1 MKTKAKRAY
10 QEKEEIKPS
19 LVPPL
24 LAAIL
29 SAIIPG
35 LGQILARIPRRGIV
49 LILGFFTNLVLLIWR
64 FRLVARRDVG
74 FVDIFN
80 KGIHL
85 EPILLL
91 MVIVSIALWI
101 WIIVDAYLSA
111 RRPQGRAVGL
121 FLVLIIVF
129 VAMGWQVGQIN
140 MVKLISEIGDADRL
154 ISDVFWPWERAI
166 DRPET
171 YIEPSAIVLVPCMD
185 DGLDPTVTE
194 DGGAEISISPTC
206 GELAEQDGTQ
216 GTDLTL
222 TGTGFIPNE
231 EITIMWKDPLKVE
244 FRARYAGDFL
254 VFPADENGEFEVD
267 FSMPYRLVPP
277 SAGEGQQ
284 DWTIVARQVETV
296 GAAGASEEL
305 NLAVEKMI
313 ETIFIG
319 MMATAFGIILAL
331 PFSFLAARNLMS
343 GSGLT
348 LAIYYVVRTFL
359 NIVRSIEPLI
369 WAIIFVIIVGLGPF
383 AGILALTIHSIA
395 ALGKLYSESI
405 ESIDPGPIEA
415 VQATGAN
422 WIQTVMFAVVP
433 QIIPPFVSF
442 TIYRWDINIRM
453 STVVG
458 LVGGGGIGY
467 LLVQWIGKT
476 DFQAA
481 GIAVW
486 FITVTVAILD
496 YISAEIRERFI

>member
-1 MKTKAKRAY
+1 MKTKAKRTY
-10 QEKEEIKPS
+10 QEEEELKPS
-19 LVPPL
+19 LVPPFI
-24 LAAIL
+24 AALL

-35 LGQILARIPRRGIV
+35 LGQVLARFSRRGFV
-49 LILGFFTNLVLLIWR
+49 LILGFFTNLILLIWR
-64 FRLVARRDVG
+64 FRTVARRDTG
-74 FVDIFN
+74 IINIFR

-85 EPILLL
+85 EPVLLVITIGTILL
-91 MVIVSIALWI
+91 WG
-101 WIIVDAYLSA
+101 WIIADAFLA
-111 RRPQGRAVGL
+111 AKRPTGKAIGL
-121 FLVLIIVF
+121 FLILIIVYF
-129 VAMGWQVGQIN
+129 SMGWQVGQID
-140 MVKLISEIGDADRL
+140 MVKLVTEIGDAQKLVGD
-154 ISDVFWPWERAI
+154 IFWPWERAI
-166 DRPET
+166 EYPET
-171 YIEPSAIVLVPCMD
+171 YIAPSAVVMVPCFD
-185 DGLDPTVTE
+185 EETLPTEHPDGEARL
-194 DGGAEISISPTC
+194 SISPTC
-206 GELAEQDGTQ
+206 GDLAELEGAEGTE
-216 GTDLTL
+216 LTL
-222 TGTGFIPNE
+222 TGTGFTPNN
-231 EITIMWKDPLKVE
+231 EITILWNDPLKSE
-244 FRARYAGDFL
+244 FTARQDGDFL
-254 VFPADENGEFEVD
+254 IFPADENGEFEVVLN
-267 FSMPYRLVPP
+267 MPYRLIPP

-284 DWTIVARQVETV
+284 DWTIIAQQVESV
-296 GAAGASEEL
+296 GTPEASEEL
-305 NLAVEKMI
+305 TLVVEKMI

-343 GSGLT
+343 GSRFT

-405 ESIDPGPIEA
+405 ESIDAGPIEA
-415 VQATGAN
+415 IQATGAN
-422 WIQTVMFAVVP
+422 WVQTVMYAVVP

-467 LLVQWIGKT
+467 LLTQWINKT

-481 GIAVW
+481 GMAVW
-486 FITVTVAILD
+486 FISVTVAILD